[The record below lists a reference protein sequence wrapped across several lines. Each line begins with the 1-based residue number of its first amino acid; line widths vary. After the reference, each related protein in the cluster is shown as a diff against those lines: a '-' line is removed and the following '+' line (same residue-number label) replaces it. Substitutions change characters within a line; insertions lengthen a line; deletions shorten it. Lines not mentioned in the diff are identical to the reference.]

1 MKTTQEFRD
10 RVKFYERQRGLSF
23 RDSMQSAL
31 NEFIEEERERCAKVA
46 ESEPELEGPMPPEN
60 IEAAKLVSLE
70 DHLRVTVRLTKANIA
85 RRIRGS

>member
-1 MKTTQEFRD
+1 
-10 RVKFYERQRGLSF
+10 
-23 RDSMQSAL
+23 
-31 NEFIEEERERCAKVA
+31 
-46 ESEPELEGPMPPEN
+46 MPPEN